1 MFFYRHTFHSVNM
14 ATCLS
19 TEQESPPSSTLG
31 FSVYS
36 SILGEQKSEFECSLL
51 TRHSEEIFLCVERFV
66 QPPEQRES
74 WAMNISVVWYQVLLA
89 HVHSSRWFLRGAL
102 VRKQLWGRAQRPAWV
117 RHCSAVA
124 GGSSARAPSGPPVCT
139 ALPASVSRNLHSKR
153 YNLGSSGSAQTG

>member
-1 MFFYRHTFHSVNM
+1 MFFYRHTFHSVNL

-19 TEQESPPSSTLG
+19 PEQESPPSSTLD

-36 SILGEQKSEFECSLL
+36 SILGGQKCEFECSLL
-51 TRHSEEIFLCVERFV
+51 TRHSEEICLCVERFV

-89 HVHSSRWFLRGAL
+89 HVHRGAL
-102 VRKQLWGRAQRPAWV
+102 VRRQLWGRAQRPAWV

-139 ALPASVSRNLHSKR
+139 APPASVSRNPHSRR
-153 YNLGSSGSAQTG
+153 YNPGSSGSAQTG